1 MKKTISLLLVCIIF
15 LGLITPATASASDN
29 TGVRPRYTYIHLLI
43 NDFSINSSTKVA
55 YCYGKISVLQPMSV
69 KVVATLQI
77 QENGVW
83 RNINSRTA
91 TGTLQANASYSPT
104 VKSGYQYK
112 LIVTGYVYDS
122 NGNLLETDY
131 IERTAWCY

>member
-1 MKKTISLLLVCIIF
+1 MRKVISIVLLCTIFFGLLA
-15 LGLITPATASASDN
+15 PAASASEN
-29 TGVRPRYTYIHLLI
+29 NGAQTRYAYIYSIL
-43 NDFSINSSTKVA
+43 NSFSIDSSTKVA
-55 YCYGKISVLQPMSV
+55 HCSGFISTRQDLSV

-91 TGTLQANASYSPT
+91 TGTQQASASYNPT

-131 IERTAWCY
+131 IEKTAWCY

>member
-1 MKKTISLLLVCIIF
+1 MRKAISIMLVCIIIF
-15 LGLITPATASASDN
+15 GLVSPAASASEN
-29 TGVRPRYTYIHLLI
+29 NGAHARYAYIYSLI
-43 NDFSINSSTKVA
+43 NNFSINSSTKVA
-55 YCYGKISVLQPMSV
+55 YCTGIITVLQPMSV

-91 TGTLQANASYSPT
+91 TGTLEASASYNPM
-104 VKSGYQYK
+104 VKSGYKYK

-122 NGNLLETDY
+122 NGNLLEMDSV
-131 IERTAWCY
+131 EKTAWCY